1 MEKGIVEINFTKD
14 GNFKRFNDL
23 TKRFLLKNKER
34 KVIGIVDFVYPL
46 TDMPDNIY
54 EIKDHINLLGE
65 NPLKGPNFIS
75 MTNIYKSNNGITVA
89 GLKEGVHPNNHEKK
103 ILLKASVKAYCYNL
117 VPVVIF
123 AASLGLKVKAIG
135 VVKKEG

>member
-34 KVIGIVDFVYPL
+34 KIIGIVDFVYPL

-75 MTNIYKSNNGITVA
+75 LSNVYISKKGIIVA
-89 GLKEGVHPNNHEKK
+89 GLKEGVHPNNKEKK
-103 ILLKASVKAYCYNL
+103 ILLKAGVKAYCYKL
-117 VPVVIF
+117 VPAVIL
-123 AASLGLKVKAIG
+123 AAARGLKVKAIG
-135 VVKKEG
+135 LVKR